1 MNYSQGDQPYEEQP
15 TEDELDEL
23 ETLAE
28 LHAEDEEELEKQE
41 EDTD

>member
-1 MNYSQGDQPYEEQP
+1 MEYKQGSEPYEEQP

-28 LHAEDEEELEKQE
+28 LHAEDEEELEADE
-41 EDTD
+41 MGD